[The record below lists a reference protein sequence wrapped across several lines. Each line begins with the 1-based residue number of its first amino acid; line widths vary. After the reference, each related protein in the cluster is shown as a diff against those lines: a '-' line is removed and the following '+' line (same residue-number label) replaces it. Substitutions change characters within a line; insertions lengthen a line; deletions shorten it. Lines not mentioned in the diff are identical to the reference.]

1 MKRNT
6 KRKNEGITLIALVI
20 TIIVLLILAG
30 VTIATLTGD
39 NGVLTKAT
47 QAKEQTIVGQEKEAI
62 SLAYTACKSN
72 DYTKDV
78 ESKEMQ
84 KELEKNQN
92 DVQVSS
98 ILAKLNILFKDT
110 KHRYTVDQ
118 NGNIEQI
125 HDLTPGEADKIVDM
139 LNANIG
145 ITAGGKVIYI
155 EADKVTSKYAI
166 LDTTN
171 RTTITEEGIKELGE
185 NYLIDN
191 AGKLYTWGENYY
203 GQLGNGTTES
213 SSIPVCISDLDNDLK
228 GKRVDSIYI
237 YGTTRLVI
245 DEDGKLYTWGANY
258 YGRLGDG
265 TTEIGNDKY
274 RSTPICISELDN
286 DLKGKSIEDLKT
298 GHDAIIA
305 IDNEGKLY
313 TWGANY
319 YGRLGDG
326 TTGSLSSSL
335 DDVDDEYR
343 DTPLCI
349 SDLENDLKGKKIVE
363 INSGSTLIARDEEGK
378 VYTWGDN
385 YNGELGDG
393 MTGVGYRNFRA
404 IPMCISDLEND
415 LKGKKIVE
423 IHSDNAIIARDVEGK
438 IYTWGENYEGQL
450 GNGTTKSSNIPIC
463 ISDLENDLKGKKI
476 VEINSD
482 RTIIARDEEG
492 KIYTWGENYY
502 GQLGNGTMESSS
514 IPVCISDLENDLK
527 GKKIVEI
534 NRDNTIIARDEEG
547 KIYTWGENRY
557 GQLGNGTMENSS
569 IPVCINDLNNDLKGK
584 KIVEILDY
592 TDTTMIA
599 LDEEGKIYTWGENYY
614 GKLGNGT
621 MESSSTPVCISD
633 LENDLKGKR
642 IVDIIDYD
650 GTMVAL
656 DEEGKV
662 YTWGSNNYG
671 QVGDGMTEDRNTP
684 RCLNDDENSILH
696 NKVVNKIKYLSSPGK
711 SAQYCN
717 YITEDGE
724 IIYFLYYQDV

>member
-1 MKRNT
+1 M
-6 KRKNEGITLIALVI
+6 VF
-20 TIIVLLILAG
+20 IVG

-191 AGKLYTWGENYY
+191 AGKLYIWGENYY

-228 GKRVDSIYI
+228 GKCVDSIYI

-378 VYTWGDN
+378 VYTWGYN

>member
-1 MKRNT
+1 ML
-6 KRKNEGITLIALVI
+6 KRKFFYWLTISNFLY
-20 TIIVLLILAG
+20 IIVLLILAG

-72 DYTKDV
+72 DYTKDI

-237 YGTTRLVI
+237 YGTTRLAI

-343 DTPLCI
+343 DIPLCI

-385 YNGELGDG
+385 NNGELGDG

-492 KIYTWGENYY
+492 KIYTWGENDD

-642 IVDIIDYD
+642 IVDIMDYD

>member
-191 AGKLYTWGENYY
+191 AGKLYIWGENYY

-378 VYTWGDN
+378 VYTWGYN

-450 GNGTTKSSNIPIC
+450 GNGTTKSSNIPI
-463 ISDLENDLKGKKI
+463 
-476 VEINSD
+476 
-482 RTIIARDEEG
+482 
-492 KIYTWGENYY
+492 
-502 GQLGNGTMESSS
+502 
-514 IPVCISDLENDLK
+514 CISDLENDLK